1 MTMPKAYCCCEG
13 VCGMSNDIEKA
24 VFWKNE
30 IKICLMSVVMV
41 YDSTK

>member
-1 MTMPKAYCCCEG
+1 
-13 VCGMSNDIEKA
+13 MSNDIEKA

-41 YDSTK
+41 YDSIR